1 MRGNT
6 LSEWLKKKKTKQ
18 GVKPSISSLP
28 SLMMIDAPGSDD
40 MTMPSQL
47 LHKELGH
54 SFPRICSS
62 DPQRQ
67 HCSLLTNVQ
76 LLLLIQ
82 NLWPL
87 MEGYQHL
94 VPTRAHRTTT
104 WPVPP
109 KASSLERAKKKK
121 IKIKKW
127 LPLGRRCCVSI
138 PKCLGCQRQRWGHAA
153 EDLLVGLPLVGGG
166 HPGIRTRAPG
176 QCFVPDPQW
185 EARTETM
192 VGGVWQRTWG
202 KKKSS
207 LCSNCTGYFTVAAP
221 TCRWCRNREHG
232 WKDHTHQG
240 DHPRQNQ

>member
-94 VPTRAHRTTT
+94 VPTRAHRTTI

-121 IKIKKW
+121 NKEVTAFRKEVLCVHPKVPW
-127 LPLGRRCCVSI
+127 VPEAALRARCCGPPFWTPFGGRR
-138 PKCLGCQRQRWGHAA
+138 
-153 EDLLVGLPLVGGG
+153 
-166 HPGIRTRAPG
+166 AP
-176 QCFVPDPQW
+176 W
-185 EARTETM
+185 
-192 VGGVWQRTWG
+192 
-202 KKKSS
+202 
-207 LCSNCTGYFTVAAP
+207 
-221 TCRWCRNREHG
+221 
-232 WKDHTHQG
+232 HQ
-240 DHPRQNQ
+240 D